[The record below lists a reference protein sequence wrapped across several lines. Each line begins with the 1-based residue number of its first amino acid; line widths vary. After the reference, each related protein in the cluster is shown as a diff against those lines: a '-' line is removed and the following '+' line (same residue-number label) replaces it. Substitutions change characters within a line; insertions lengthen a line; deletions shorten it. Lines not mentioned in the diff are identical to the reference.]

1 MKHTAGYAKPRRIT
15 ASRRP
20 VRTRLNLQRRP
31 NREPADELE
40 DRQKQT
46 FWKWVLLIALLHV
59 LAILGVYLFFEFSPA
74 TKPPQDFITLLPP
87 GDTVKGTAGV
97 QQAHRI
103 GANTPAAP
111 AHHAAPPPPASALA
125 TPPAPKVVAPPPV
138 VKPPPPP
145 PILNETAPPIAP
157 VKLAS
162 PKPARPPKP
171 KVKIDLHE
179 VVRTDAAATEPPKKP
194 AKHHAKKPVKN
205 PDDSQDEADSSP
217 DNTGLSKE
225 QIAEKLGEK
234 LNASGVKDAIKSGAS
249 GSDHGKDNPFGEFYA
264 LLHDQV
270 MELWTLPN
278 QVDDAAVNPV
288 VEIHVERDGR
298 VSPELVRLTR
308 SSGNQAY
315 DDSALQA
322 AKNLGYLREPLPDGC
337 PPDISI
343 TFKPNR

>member
-1 MKHTAGYAKPRRIT
+1 
-15 ASRRP
+15 
-20 VRTRLNLQRRP
+20 
-31 NREPADELE
+31 LE

-145 PILNETAPPIAP
+145 
-157 VKLAS
+157 
-162 PKPARPPKP
+162 KP

-179 VVRTDAAATEPPKKP
+179 VVRTDAAATDPPKKP
-194 AKHHAKKPVKN
+194 AKHHAKN

-298 VSPELVRLTR
+298 VPPELVRLTR